1 MAGSDQRDRQGN
13 PVSAAAGSAIY
24 SRLAADAT
32 LTSLG
37 STGVYYGVAP
47 QTAVAPYVT
56 IQLADGDDT
65 RVFGA
70 RATIRERWLIKG
82 WDSGNSHKRAK
93 QLSDRCDALLDEYDL
108 VVGGG
113 TVMACRRIGQLPDLT
128 EDDNGVLYRQ
138 AGGRYELEVR
148 A

>member
-1 MAGSDQRDRQGN
+1 MSVG
-13 PVSAAAGSAIY
+13 AGSAIY
-24 SRLAADAT
+24 ARLAGDAT

-47 QTAVAPYVT
+47 QSATPPFVT
-56 IQLADGDDT
+56 IQLAEGTDT

-70 RATIRERWLIKG
+70 RATVQERWLVKG
-82 WDSGNSHKRAK
+82 WDHGNSHKRAK
-93 QLSDRCDALLDEYDL
+93 QLADRADALLDEFAL

-113 TVMACRRIGQLPDLT
+113 TAMCCRRIGQLPDLIQ
-128 EDDNGVLYRQ
+128 EDSGVVYRQ
-138 AGGRYELEVR
+138 AGSRFEIEVR

>member
-1 MAGSDQRDRQGN
+1 
-13 PVSAAAGSAIY
+13 VSVAAGSALY
-24 SRLAADAT
+24 ARLAGDST

-37 STGVYYGVAP
+37 CTGIYYVTAP
-47 QTAVAPYVT
+47 QTASAPYLT
-56 IQLADGDDT
+56 IQLADSNDT

-70 RATIRERWLIKG
+70 KATEREVWVVKG
-82 WDSGNSHKRAK
+82 WDHGNSHKRAT
-93 QLSDRCDALLDEYDL
+93 QMVERVDALLDEYDL

-113 TVMACRRIGQLPDLT
+113 TAMCCRRLGRLPDLT

-138 AGGRYELEVR
+138 AGARYEIEVR